1 MEVGAGEGVTFL
13 YKESRRRL
21 LCVKKRLKIS
31 LFVIGLCIMFIFGYL
46 YAGHR
51 DYLDRQKEVLFT
63 AERVKEHDEIWFQG
77 YISKAWKYDLT
88 EEEQNFLLEHVFGK
102 WYFSK
107 RMTALKEG
115 DESAVNFSEQGIE
128 AIKDNV
134 FMTYTRFYTES
145 SGYTESIFST
155 KEDMYLFAAYGGM
168 ASVQY
173 PVYHIETDAECE
185 LVHVYYDLGYDE
197 QENASVDV
205 CYACDIYVNPEDTD
219 VLYLDFGGL
228 WELKRVKK

>member
-1 MEVGAGEGVTFL
+1 M
-13 YKESRRRL
+13 
-21 LCVKKRLKIS
+21 KKRVKVS
-31 LFVIGLCIMFIFGYL
+31 LFAIGLCIMFISGYL

-77 YISKAWKYDLT
+77 YMSEAWKYDLT
-88 EEEQNFLLEHVFGK
+88 EEEQEFLKEHVFGK

-107 RMTALKEG
+107 RMTALKEEDG
-115 DESAVNFSEQGIE
+115 SAVNFSEQGIE
-128 AIKDNV
+128 AIKENV

-145 SGYTESIFST
+145 SGYTESTFST

-168 ASVQY
+168 TSVQH
-173 PVYHIETDAECE
+173 PVYHIEADEE
-185 LVHVYYDLGYDE
+185 HGLVHVYYDLGYDE
-197 QENASVDV
+197 QENASVDI
-205 CYACDIYVNPEDTD
+205 CYAGDIYVNPEDAD

-228 WELKRVKK
+228 WELNRVEK